1 MMQPK
6 KSELVGG
13 VAIFWKPKV
22 IPYAR
27 QIRSISASIRVTYD
41 EWENMFEY
49 DRAKARLTRQ

>member
-27 QIRSISASIRVTYD
+27 PIKSISASIRVTYD
-41 EWENMFEY
+41 EWANMFEY
-49 DRAKARLTRQ
+49 DRAQTRLTRQ

>member
-22 IPYAR
+22 FPYAR
-27 QIRSISASIRVTYD
+27 RIKCISPSIRVTYD
-41 EWENMFEY
+41 EWANMFEY

>member
-13 VAIFWKPKV
+13 VAIFWKPNI
-22 IPYAR
+22 IPCAR
-27 QIRSISASIRVTYD
+27 QIKSVSASIRVTYD
-41 EWENMFEY
+41 EWANMFEY